1 MNILQKFDQISR
13 SPEYQGASDLDRD
26 NIRQNLF
33 WDELAPKLDLSEI
46 EEIKAKYDK
55 MTAPEGDPTAG
66 TLEDVGRSFA
76 SGIVAP
82 IGDMAR
88 FPTAGAPN
96 AISSAIEGFNKDI
109 QHGRSPTAIQSERN
123 TGLQFNPDTGGIEI
137 KPDSSLYG
145 LAMQLSGAGGSMV
158 SSIGTGVGFGKA
170 IQLTGKGLGAAAGV
184 GTANTASAA
193 IKAGNFTKARQA
205 LATSISR
212 EQTANRIGFGMTGAT
227 MIGGGT
233 GKQAYEETLFRTG
246 SVALAEAAGEQGTL
260 TGGALGSMTMGLAGP
275 IEQRLLMGRGGATRW
290 GNAAKGAGIETV
302 QEFFESGGQ
311 EYLAGKAM
319 RDIGLEVEDLV
330 GRSLAVGFHGAALG
344 AVAGGALGG
353 LSKPQKQYTQ
363 QEYDQAI
370 EANNLEAT
378 RLEGELNTGNLTD
391 EQRGEHEKKLTD
403 IYRAVAIDEIAK
415 SAARPAVE
423 DDQAGESSAAQS
435 QDADVADPG
444 ERRIPRQ
451 DWLPTNMS
459 ERYQNSIEERRGLVS
474 QLRRAAQNGIA
485 DSGLKQYEDRIRAQ
499 DELINT
505 NRIAVNNAGN
515 QKYFANSQDFY
526 AWLNRAARGANWEE
540 LALMELEARKGRP
553 VDWPAMAQMEQN
565 ILQQGDIRDR
575 ARVLEL
581 NGIVQAVEERMA
593 QSRIN
598 PQAGMEAAREIG
610 EQKLEKRQKAAEQ
623 REQRRQARQEGR
635 AQERA
640 HAEEQRRQVE
650 QEQIEAE
657 RIRKQQ
663 KQKADREA
671 AELQKHID
679 AEHWTDH
686 KIGPYHVWAGKSDT
700 FAVSGT
706 TKPESSKMHAL
717 GGFFDKDSNSW
728 EFPKNKRQA
737 VKDALQEM
745 AKKPQPKEKAKRK
758 RVYPKTVRKRTR
770 RARSQGREHGQGE
783 FKALGGIEAA
793 LKPAFPNYSAT
804 HVWRNP
810 ETGKDELLI
819 QSDKDWYTDQEG
831 DDRFL
836 THRSGVKPVAA
847 HQEEINRQKEEERK
861 QQEEE
866 AEHYRKKKA
875 EQDVINEKE
884 RKKYDE
890 QKAQED
896 REREESEQWRKQH
909 EEEQK
914 QWERNKKL
922 REEQEEKDIQE
933 LIKTREFIDARAD
946 EISGHPEFT
955 PNQEIVPWADL
966 SGKVPDRTGN
976 TKARSITWARILED
990 AYKKTEGWNS
1000 RLLYA
1005 DENVAVFK
1013 APRDKLFVVKQ
1024 TEAYK
1029 YLAWAEVSGK
1039 SAASPDLRTKQPKEA
1054 LKENFG
1060 VAYHGDSYRG
1070 YGTQYDIIN
1079 GQERDAWKGGWRG
1092 AVTRPVNKIKKAREK
1107 AEAKKEEKPKP
1118 QESDAQTSTK
1128 PENVSP
1134 SEKPAQKTPES
1145 KPTKKP
1151 MTMAD
1156 WAESQVENSIVP
1168 IPFNLPTIKDGKSL
1182 ILKNQKSD
1190 VVVVQHRPMVALEI
1204 NGHIFPFYAST
1215 GYGGKQDVPTSKWY
1229 PFFGVGNDGWIN
1241 KLKGKQMT
1249 AYYGSIEL
1257 RALSEALD
1265 KKYPRPTESKKYPS
1279 ASDAEE
1285 IYLDVINRDLNPTMN
1300 GLDDTFTSVVKNIKT
1315 ADRRLQTA
1323 TGRYKPE
1330 QKKTPKLI
1338 QDPKGLTHNELISAM
1353 EKGANARRKI
1363 KEVMPPANVDYLR
1376 DFVAT
1381 SQEPTL
1387 ENIKNFLP
1395 DRLGYK
1401 DTIAAELQENY
1412 HLEVAIQNEAIAR
1425 EEYKSRPTITPTP
1438 APIKRLKEEPAEQA
1452 AVPVHEDKSIPELQ
1466 RQGYE
1471 LEGSYSTGDFEPAL
1485 QSINRRANKDPDY
1498 DYVVVKGGYE
1508 RFGQSYAVLKR
1519 HKDESQRPKP
1529 KYESGDRVKTRYSF
1543 GTVKKVGRKY
1553 AEVVD
1558 DFTGMVGKELIEK
1571 LSFLSQGDRAEELQL
1586 ISDRFD
1592 DLIRKALENPSNW
1605 EASAGDLAKF
1615 IINKA
1620 KNLDSF
1626 PLRNSNQLR
1635 GLLQDEGIEVKGWL
1649 SKQIKA
1655 IKAEMNPPQVS
1666 SEDHYRKD
1674 FSNTEG
1680 DLSTLTLENLT
1691 AIAEKEK
1698 FGLKS
1703 IMQRIGEHPITNP
1716 KDALGKIRS
1725 HLERYKNFPVSI
1737 KQKLKEQ
1744 LDQDEYATQLK
1755 TKDLTDNEKQWLTK
1769 NVSNWFNA
1777 GQHHYELKFIASEA
1791 KRDRTLSDQQKQQ
1804 KQQNAEN
1811 AESVESPATTALN
1824 DLPGDYKT
1832 LQNEVYKALKAGKR
1846 IATNEDVVWV
1856 ENTGQGWIHKKQAVT
1871 GGFVHT
1877 KGGAGANTWSQ
1888 EEAIRNIT
1896 QDIEYDIREVADARP
1911 SAPETTVTP
1920 AETESASG
1928 ASPAEQPTARQT
1940 RKRRRTGKL
1949 IEIDDELNRAAD
1961 EFAKE
1966 LRKGMGSV
1974 SSGVDPV
1981 LLAKFLQHGIKTSSL
1996 LIQKGAI
2003 KFADW
2008 ADNMLAIMEDR
2019 GFDPEQIA
2027 PYLKRVYMATS
2038 VEDDIEHLA
2047 DQMDDRKRVKNF
2059 DMDKLLNTETA
2070 YTAEELDAD
2079 VVNAALDAGRNT
2091 STGKRWAGSTQGEA
2105 KVTTGI
2111 MDYLFSHGP
2120 EDMTQSDIEDIGR
2133 ELKDRLVVEEEV
2145 VRELVDSGA
2154 THNQE
2159 FKRKVL
2165 DNPDDQ
2171 NSRLAIQKLVKEA
2184 GLDFRRMYRDEGIES
2199 AKEKYAIW
2207 AKNIDK
2213 EAVVDRV
2220 MDYRDTWRNAES
2232 TGKENETGSQSSDE
2246 SLEGVSSSKVPKTQ
2260 TGRNTGA
2267 GSGNNGSQ
2275 VLREDDGAGGTGV
2288 QSSGGKGNST
2298 KGTDLRTA
2306 GERGSGEV
2314 TERSGGVNT
2323 GASDYTIT
2331 PDIAESI
2338 AGGSNANFSPV
2349 QRFDDNISAIQL
2361 VKELGERP
2369 ATVEQ
2374 QAILA
2379 KYVGWGGLQ
2388 AAFPDATGH
2397 AAKGWEKRAKQLK
2410 ALLTE
2415 EEYEA
2420 AFDSTPNA
2428 HYTTPAVINSIYQA
2442 LNHFGAAYGRVLE
2455 PSVGVGNFIGLM
2467 PGEMRGKSNI
2477 VAVEKDIISG
2487 RIASKLYPSSKISTP
2502 QTFEKFDL
2510 ANNSFDIVVANPPFG
2525 SVTITDNKRKHLSGR
2540 RIHNYFLAK
2549 SLEALRPGG
2558 IMGVVVSKGFMDSSK
2573 NLKGLESTYRN
2584 ADLLGAFRL
2593 PGDAFRANANTD
2605 VTTDIL
2611 FFQKRD
2617 KSRTEKELEKA
2628 NPNDF
2633 RTLRN
2638 FTGAD
2643 GSTVTINEYFVKNPS
2658 HILGDTITSE
2668 TGMYGPGARMVVVSR
2683 PDLDWTAALKEK
2695 IDALKGE
2702 IYSPEQNVVFDLQ
2715 EETATDVHNAD
2726 VGGLYFD
2733 NDGNLKRR
2741 EADQEGVVV
2750 GSPVTGYTNQQ
2761 GKFIAYKSGDFKKLE
2776 KLTELARVARKLIR
2790 SQVIDHT
2797 DAELQPLRDE
2807 LNRRYDAFVK
2817 SHNALNRDN
2826 NKRLI
2831 INADP
2836 TVSPMLLALE
2846 AKYQKP
2852 ITKAVAERT
2861 GQKMANEKAT
2871 KAEIFSRRTQTPYRP
2886 VTKASNPDDA
2896 LVATLAETGRVHLV
2910 HMSRLSGKSEVELY
2924 SALKGKIYFDPSS
2937 GFVTKD
2943 EYLSGNVKE
2952 KLRQAKEL
2960 QAIAEGHETA
2970 KELDTDFSENVTAL
2984 EQVIPDDIAPEDIA
2998 VSIGSVWQTPQLIE
3012 DFWQELFGDTSKAK
3026 VSFIPALN
3034 SWNFSGEVNRDDLL
3048 KRWGTSGI
3056 TPAKMFDKIL
3066 NNKQVVVKRKDADGK
3081 THTDKK
3087 ATDAA
3092 NLKVQEIGRRFS
3104 EWLWEDAGRREKYGR
3119 IYNDMMNTTVN
3130 RTYDGSHLSFPGQI
3144 SDDVIKLRET
3154 QSNAIWRIV
3163 QSKTTLLDHVVGA
3176 GKTFTMIGAAMEM
3189 RRMGLA
3195 KKPVFVV
3202 PNHLVEQWAADF
3214 ALLYPNSKVLA
3225 ATGKNFGKH
3234 KRRGIFAQIATGDWD
3249 AVIVSHTSFG
3259 KLPSDPEAEESF
3271 LTQQLQDLTR
3281 SEVAMRNDSGG
3292 DTRSTKQLADAKNR
3306 MKQNLEKLKE
3316 NTSKDQGLTLQEL
3329 GIDALFVDEA
3339 HEFKN
3344 LEFFTSMDRVKN
3356 INPAGSQKSS
3366 DLFIK
3371 IQSILG
3377 RTNGRNIVF
3386 ATGTPVSNSMAELY
3400 TMQRY
3405 LGYQPLKDMG
3415 LAHFDAWAKQF
3426 GNIETK
3432 LERKPS
3438 GKYEPVSRFSRFINL
3453 PELMQQT
3460 MVFSDVINNDDIIKT
3475 LEKEGKGK
3483 HIPNI
3488 KGGGPQ
3494 NVVADRSILQEG
3506 YMATIEARFADMP
3519 LDPRVDN
3526 PLKATNDARKAALDI
3541 RMINPDL
3548 PDFPSSKINKL
3559 VDRAFSVYQTWG
3571 EDKGTQLI
3579 FSDLSTPK
3587 GKNRNKAIEEIR
3599 GKLQELVIKDKD
3611 AHKNHEAMALII
3623 RIRDEPADN
3632 LYNLLLDMSVYP
3644 NVDQDKALTLIEKTN
3659 PDEIESLGARF
3670 DAYNDIK
3677 EKLIN
3682 RGVPEHEIAFIHDA
3696 NTDAQK
3702 EELFAK
3708 VNSGQVRFLL
3718 GSTAKMGAGTN
3729 VQERLVALHHLDA
3742 PWRPSDLVQREGRIV
3757 RQGNQLYLRDPKTFE
3772 IEILRY
3778 GTERT
3783 YDVNM
3788 WQTLETKA
3796 RFIQQVRNGTAG
3808 VRQAEDIGSEA
3819 ANAAEMKAASS
3830 GDPRILEQV
3839 EVQQRLAVLESE
3851 RRSHQRDKTT
3861 LARNIDYKKSLLEE
3875 TERRIASIEKET
3887 AKVEP
3892 IKKDQDGKP
3901 IPPYITKSGKTFK
3914 TTSDAIEAL
3923 EKAIKTN
3930 KTSIEQTLGTY
3941 RGFTIKAEVEN
3952 GTRILEDKGKIKEI
3966 KIKELYLWV
3975 EGDSDHS
3982 IYTGDDVSNKEKRKS
3997 IDLPGVFT
4005 RINNALD
4012 VKMEKKLQQEKR
4024 RRENIPKE
4032 IQGLKDLRE
4041 APFTYEKEYQQKVQR
4056 NQELVEQLG
4065 SKESVNEPATTLPE
4079 YQLLSDVH
4087 DSYLLS
4093 GSEDGITEK
4102 NLISLAM
4109 RRRVSDLKD
4118 KIKYSHPTQEHEVA
4132 YQTIK
4137 EAVKQNTRG
4146 IRRSHVEQAFSRM
4159 KKARQEGRSRQDQ
4172 AGRTTKGYTL
4182 QEPAVYAKSPQPAT
4196 NQPGLSVDDAEK
4208 FALARLAELGVD
4220 SSTIKLM
4227 VDKNAKEFYG
4237 QNTTHNFDA
4246 ALTGIEGEDTP
4257 VLLLSADRH
4266 QTDADVRRTIDHEI
4280 IGHLG
4285 LAKFFT
4291 EKEKVALLKQIK
4303 NSQYILKQ
4311 AWDHVRKNYPD
4322 KDFTSD
4328 IQAEEVLTYI
4338 AERPQWD
4345 NSRWRK
4351 IVSFIVE
4358 KLQSHGLFTGYTTHK
4373 QIESILAS
4381 IVNSYKQ
4388 GDQGKS
4394 HIGVSS
4400 NVGNMYFGSQVNPRD
4415 RYSKPPAF
4423 YRLSQSGQETRGET
4437 EQDSIKK
4444 VVSDLVKLDK
4454 DAVSRLAA
4462 NTQGTWRR
4470 VKGSMLGALGG
4481 RQIADIYGPL
4491 FKKFTDAGVLS
4502 TNPITT
4508 ISNLMQG
4515 MQALRNDWVHKAEKI
4530 DQRWARLARQ
4540 DKRRYQDTAKLM
4552 YESTLT
4558 GIDPRLPFKPEKKRT
4573 EHTRAK
4579 YIEDYQRVEAL
4590 WSSLSPTAQQLYT
4603 DVEQHYKNQYKATQ
4617 KAMIERAKGLFEPR
4631 EAHEAIQKL
4640 KQQFGS
4646 LKGPYFPLM
4655 RHGDYYVKGIDAEGK
4670 EYREHFEK
4678 EGEYLAA
4685 KKQLQDQGMTITED
4699 GKIAPYEG
4707 SDTSGVMPFVV
4718 KMEKRLLKDTDSQ
4731 FSRREKMKFLDELH
4745 QASLAMLPDTSAAKR
4760 SMHRRKI
4767 AGYDSNAR
4775 RAFNSTALTG
4785 SNRLARVTYGW
4796 QVEEAL
4802 KKMREAT
4809 KNNAKTRAL
4818 TDQQNIVAQDVIT
4831 ELKKRHDLNMNPNTH
4846 AASAFA
4852 TNFAFLTYL
4861 GGSLGAG
4868 LINLTQTPLLALP
4881 VLGGRYGYRRT
4892 SRYMAKASA
4901 DYFGK
4906 GKRKFADTTDFMTN
4920 AWFTL
4925 EGNQKLSDDERAL
4938 IQTLIDDGTIE
4949 TTQASSMAGN
4959 AGVDLDQPRA
4969 VNRDW
4974 YNNLVRGS
4982 GIWFHNAEV
4991 ANRQITAL
4999 AAYRLWR
5006 DAQLKNKPSGHIL
5019 TSADIAKG
5027 AAFARKATFD
5037 SHFDY
5042 SNYNRPRYMKGNW
5055 ARVFLIFKQYSQ
5067 NMAYLLG
5074 RTFYNATKNKALS
5087 KEERTVAR
5095 RQMAG
5100 ILGLSTMASGLMGL
5114 PGIALLTW
5122 FAEAVG
5128 GDEDDPYDAEVEFR
5142 KYLAGLFGKDVAH
5155 ALSKGVANGFLGID
5169 LHSRV
5174 KLSDMF
5180 YQSDNRDLSPRDEA
5194 LGTMATVSGPFFSYL
5209 INSWVGLNEVMEG
5222 DGWRGMERMMPKFIR
5237 DGMRTIRYND
5247 EGLVDAS
5254 GNVMVED
5261 FSLYEKA
5268 WRTIGIGSAKE
5279 SEAWE
5284 ARSAVKGYQSHIGRR
5299 RSTLL
5304 NDYDKARREND
5315 QDALQRVMEQI
5326 GGFNAARRINDQ
5338 PKLMISGKTLS
5349 QSTRTRERRRKQT
5362 EKGIY
5367 LPSSQLGMR
5376 DLTTGYVY

>member
-1 MNILQKFDQISR
+1 MNILQKFDQIRR
-13 SPEYQGASDLDRD
+13 SPEYLGADSDLDRD

-33 WDELAPKLDLSEI
+33 WEELAPRLNPDELETV
-46 EEIKAKYDK
+46 KAKYDK

-66 TLEDVGRSFA
+66 TLEDVGRSAGGGFL
-76 SGIVAP
+76 GVF
-82 IGDMAR
+82 GDMAR

-96 AISSAIEGFNKDI
+96 TVSSAIEGFNEELL
-109 QHGRSPTAIQSERN
+109 QGRSPTAIESERN
-123 TGLQFNPDTGGIEI
+123 TGLQFNPDTGGIEL

-145 LAMQLSGAGGSMV
+145 AAMQLSGAGGSML
-158 SSIGTGVGFGKA
+158 SSLATGGVLGKGVGMAGKA
-170 IQLTGKGLGAAAGV
+170 MAGTKKAAD
-184 GTANTASAA
+184 AA
-193 IKAGNFTKARQA
+193 IKASNFTKARQV
-205 LATSISR
+205 LANSIKR
-212 EQTANRIGFGMTGAT
+212 EQTAQRIGFGMTGSA
-227 MIGGGT
+227 MVGGGT
-233 GKQAYEETLFRTG
+233 SAQAYDQTLQETG
-246 SVALAEAAGEQGTL
+246 SVALAEQAGQEAVGP
-260 TGGALGSMTMGLAGP
+260 GAALGAATMGLAGP
-275 IEQRLLMGRGGATRW
+275 LEQRLLMGRGGATRW
-290 GNAAKGAGIETV
+290 GNALKGGGTETV
-302 QEFFESGGQ
+302 QEFAESGGQ
-311 EYLAGKAM
+311 EYLAGQAM
-319 RDIGLEVEDLV
+319 RDIGLEVEDLE
-330 GRSLAVGFHGAALG
+330 GRSLATGAWGAALG
-344 AVAGGALGG
+344 GVSGGALGG

-623 REQRRQARQEGR
+623 REQRRQEGAQRHQDTLDQQAKAKEGR

-875 EQDVINEKE
+875 EQDVINEE
-884 RKKYDE
+884 EGKKYDE

-896 REREESEQWRKQH
+896 REREESEQRRKKH
-909 EEEQK
+909 EEERIAFEEKQK
-914 QWERNKKL
+914 QNQEKL
-922 REEQEEKDIQE
+922 DADIQE
-933 LIKTREFIDARAD
+933 LKRLHAAINSRAKELLD
-946 EISGHPEFT
+946 HPEFA
-955 PNQEIVPWADL
+955 PIKELVPWGNI
-966 SGKVPDRTGN
+966 SGKVPDRAGME
-976 TKARSITWARILED
+976 KARSVPWARILED
-990 AYKKTEGWNS
+990 AYRKTEGWNS
-1000 RLLYA
+1000 RLFYA

-1353 EKGANARRKI
+1353 EKGADARRKI
-1363 KEVMPPANVDYLR
+1363 KEVMPPADVDYLR
-1376 DFVAT
+1376 DFVKT
-1381 SQEPTL
+1381 GQEPTL
-1387 ENIKNFLP
+1387 ENIKAFQP

-1401 DTIAAELQENY
+1401 EHRATEIQNNY
-1412 HLEVAIQNEAIAR
+1412 HLGVDIENRAIAR

-1485 QSINRRANKDPDY
+1485 KSINRRANKDPDY

-1777 GQHHYELKFIASEA
+1777 GQHHYELKFIGSEA

-1846 IATNEDVVWV
+1846 IATNDDVVWV
-1856 ENTGQGWIHKKQAVT
+1856 RNTDHGWVHKKQAVT

-1949 IEIDDELNRAAD
+1949 IEIDDELNQAAD
-1961 EFAKE
+1961 EFAEE

-2047 DQMDDRKRVKNF
+2047 DQMDDRKTVKNF

-2165 DNPDDQ
+2165 DNADDQ

-2207 AKNIDK
+2207 VKNIDK
-2213 EAVVDRV
+2213 EAVVDRL
-2220 MDYRDTWRNAES
+2220 MDYRKEYQTSES
-2232 TGKENETGSQSSDE
+2232 AKEAPPDQTEANTEAH
-2246 SLEGVSSSKVPKTQ
+2246 PKTLTNALYQ
-2260 TGRNTGA
+2260 NLKSDAPITNNIQFKGFLGEHHGVLFREVTPEQLKKGQEAMEVALVMQARETVAEGKSDQETFNELVKQYQNQPLLNVRSSTSMKNQAYSTPAPLAYLA
-2267 GSGNNGSQ
+2267 GHMAGITKDTTNYEPTAGNGMLLINGS
-2275 VLREDDGAGGTGV
+2275 VDK
-2288 QSSGGKGNST
+2288 SSVNELE
-2298 KGTDLRTA
+2298 DLRVHHL
-2306 GERGSGEV
+2306 E
-2314 TERSGGVNT
+2314 
-2323 GASDYTIT
+2323 
-2331 PDIAESI
+2331 
-2338 AGGSNANFSPV
+2338 
-2349 QRFDDNISAIQL
+2349 
-2361 VKELGERP
+2361 ELGYQP
-2369 ATVEQ
+2369 TQ
-2374 QAILA
+2374 
-2379 KYVGWGGLQ
+2379 K
-2388 AAFPDATGH
+2388 DAT
-2397 AAKGWEKRAKQLK
+2397 
-2410 ALLTE
+2410 
-2415 EEYEA
+2415 EYVPA
-2420 AFDSTPNA
+2420 GQHD
-2428 HYTTPAVINSIYQA
+2428 AVI
-2442 LNHFGAAYGRVLE
+2442 
-2455 PSVGVGNFIGLM
+2455 
-2467 PGEMRGKSNI
+2467 
-2477 VAVEKDIISG
+2477 
-2487 RIASKLYPSSKISTP
+2487 T
-2502 QTFEKFDL
+2502 
-2510 ANNSFDIVVANPPFG
+2510 NPPFG
-2525 SVTITDNKRKHLSGR
+2525 TMRNEDKSIKTVRVQGYQIKKLEHLIAAKALEAMKDDGKASIIIGANRKEGEVGAMDKVFFNWLYKHYNVTDHFEVNGDLYKRQGAGWPVSVITVEGRKVDGNIIPGLREVSPKTGTLPRLNDWDSIYAHYRTVLDARRQRAENIGKAGTDHTQPQTATKLDVLPGSSGTRVGRTGGGTSGQSGSTKSSGSTGKPQRTADSGR
-2540 RIHNYFLAK
+2540 GRQPTD
-2549 SLEALRPGG
+2549 ERGG
-2558 IMGVVVSKGFMDSSK
+2558 LPADDRSGVS
-2573 NLKGLESTYRN
+2573 
-2584 ADLLGAFRL
+2584 A
-2593 PGDAFRANANTD
+2593 
-2605 VTTDIL
+2605 
-2611 FFQKRD
+2611 
-2617 KSRTEKELEKA
+2617 
-2628 NPNDF
+2628 
-2633 RTLRN
+2633 
-2638 FTGAD
+2638 
-2643 GSTVTINEYFVKNPS
+2643 
-2658 HILGDTITSE
+2658 
-2668 TGMYGPGARMVVVSR
+2668 
-2683 PDLDWTAALKEK
+2683 
-2695 IDALKGE
+2695 
-2702 IYSPEQNVVFDLQ
+2702 PEQDQVARNRK
-2715 EETATDVHNAD
+2715 AD
-2726 VGGLYFD
+2726 AGGSRGHSGGDGGLAAGKLD
-2733 NDGNLKRR
+2733 
-2741 EADQEGVVV
+2741 
-2750 GSPVTGYTNQQ
+2750 GSPV
-2761 GKFIAYKSGDFKKLE
+2761 
-2776 KLTELARVARKLIR
+2776 
-2790 SQVIDHT
+2790 
-2797 DAELQPLRDE
+2797 
-2807 LNRRYDAFVK
+2807 
-2817 SHNALNRDN
+2817 
-2826 NKRLI
+2826 
-2831 INADP
+2831 
-2836 TVSPMLLALE
+2836 
-2846 AKYQKP
+2846 
-2852 ITKAVAERT
+2852 
-2861 GQKMANEKAT
+2861 
-2871 KAEIFSRRTQTPYRP
+2871 
-2886 VTKASNPDDA
+2886 
-2896 LVATLAETGRVHLV
+2896 
-2910 HMSRLSGKSEVELY
+2910 
-2924 SALKGKIYFDPSS
+2924 
-2937 GFVTKD
+2937 
-2943 EYLSGNVKE
+2943 
-2952 KLRQAKEL
+2952 
-2960 QAIAEGHETA
+2960 
-2970 KELDTDFSENVTAL
+2970 
-2984 EQVIPDDIAPEDIA
+2984 
-2998 VSIGSVWQTPQLIE
+2998 
-3012 DFWQELFGDTSKAK
+3012 
-3026 VSFIPALN
+3026 
-3034 SWNFSGEVNRDDLL
+3034 
-3048 KRWGTSGI
+3048 
-3056 TPAKMFDKIL
+3056 
-3066 NNKQVVVKRKDADGK
+3066 
-3081 THTDKK
+3081 
-3087 ATDAA
+3087 
-3092 NLKVQEIGRRFS
+3092 
-3104 EWLWEDAGRREKYGR
+3104 
-3119 IYNDMMNTTVN
+3119 
-3130 RTYDGSHLSFPGQI
+3130 
-3144 SDDVIKLRET
+3144 
-3154 QSNAIWRIV
+3154 
-3163 QSKTTLLDHVVGA
+3163 
-3176 GKTFTMIGAAMEM
+3176 
-3189 RRMGLA
+3189 
-3195 KKPVFVV
+3195 
-3202 PNHLVEQWAADF
+3202 
-3214 ALLYPNSKVLA
+3214 
-3225 ATGKNFGKH
+3225 
-3234 KRRGIFAQIATGDWD
+3234 
-3249 AVIVSHTSFG
+3249 
-3259 KLPSDPEAEESF
+3259 
-3271 LTQQLQDLTR
+3271 
-3281 SEVAMRNDSGG
+3281 
-3292 DTRSTKQLADAKNR
+3292 
-3306 MKQNLEKLKE
+3306 
-3316 NTSKDQGLTLQEL
+3316 
-3329 GIDALFVDEA
+3329 
-3339 HEFKN
+3339 
-3344 LEFFTSMDRVKN
+3344 
-3356 INPAGSQKSS
+3356 
-3366 DLFIK
+3366 
-3371 IQSILG
+3371 
-3377 RTNGRNIVF
+3377 
-3386 ATGTPVSNSMAELY
+3386 
-3400 TMQRY
+3400 
-3405 LGYQPLKDMG
+3405 
-3415 LAHFDAWAKQF
+3415 
-3426 GNIETK
+3426 
-3432 LERKPS
+3432 
-3438 GKYEPVSRFSRFINL
+3438 
-3453 PELMQQT
+3453 
-3460 MVFSDVINNDDIIKT
+3460 
-3475 LEKEGKGK
+3475 
-3483 HIPNI
+3483 
-3488 KGGGPQ
+3488 
-3494 NVVADRSILQEG
+3494 
-3506 YMATIEARFADMP
+3506 
-3519 LDPRVDN
+3519 
-3526 PLKATNDARKAALDI
+3526 
-3541 RMINPDL
+3541 
-3548 PDFPSSKINKL
+3548 
-3559 VDRAFSVYQTWG
+3559 
-3571 EDKGTQLI
+3571 
-3579 FSDLSTPK
+3579 
-3587 GKNRNKAIEEIR
+3587 
-3599 GKLQELVIKDKD
+3599 
-3611 AHKNHEAMALII
+3611 
-3623 RIRDEPADN
+3623 EPA
-3632 LYNLLLDMSVYP
+3632 V
-3644 NVDQDKALTLIEKTN
+3644 
-3659 PDEIESLGARF
+3659 
-3670 DAYNDIK
+3670 
-3677 EKLIN
+3677 
-3682 RGVPEHEIAFIHDA
+3682 
-3696 NTDAQK
+3696 
-3702 EELFAK
+3702 
-3708 VNSGQVRFLL
+3708 
-3718 GSTAKMGAGTN
+3718 
-3729 VQERLVALHHLDA
+3729 
-3742 PWRPSDLVQREGRIV
+3742 
-3757 RQGNQLYLRDPKTFE
+3757 
-3772 IEILRY
+3772 
-3778 GTERT
+3778 
-3783 YDVNM
+3783 
-3788 WQTLETKA
+3788 
-3796 RFIQQVRNGTAG
+3796 
-3808 VRQAEDIGSEA
+3808 
-3819 ANAAEMKAASS
+3819 
-3830 GDPRILEQV
+3830 
-3839 EVQQRLAVLESE
+3839 
-3851 RRSHQRDKTT
+3851 
-3861 LARNIDYKKSLLEE
+3861 
-3875 TERRIASIEKET
+3875 
-3887 AKVEP
+3887 
-3892 IKKDQDGKP
+3892 
-3901 IPPYITKSGKTFK
+3901 TKSG
-3914 TTSDAIEAL
+3914 
-3923 EKAIKTN
+3923 
-3930 KTSIEQTLGTY
+3930 
-3941 RGFTIKAEVEN
+3941 
-3952 GTRILEDKGKIKEI
+3952 
-3966 KIKELYLWV
+3966 
-3975 EGDSDHS
+3975 
-3982 IYTGDDVSNKEKRKS
+3982 
-3997 IDLPGVFT
+3997 
-4005 RINNALD
+4005 
-4012 VKMEKKLQQEKR
+4012 
-4024 RRENIPKE
+4024 
-4032 IQGLKDLRE
+4032 
-4041 APFTYEKEYQQKVQR
+4041 YQ
-4056 NQELVEQLG
+4056 
-4065 SKESVNEPATTLPE
+4065 
-4079 YQLLSDVH
+4079 
-4087 DSYLLS
+4087 
-4093 GSEDGITEK
+4093 
-4102 NLISLAM
+4102 
-4109 RRRVSDLKD
+4109 
-4118 KIKYSHPTQEHEVA
+4118 VA
-4132 YQTIK
+4132 YQTASQGFNEDVLTPVSMAEATNKALKRIAKEHGSVDAYVMDRLQYPDKTALHKAFMGLQVDTVAAAIYNAERQPRSKGIIIADQTGVGKGRQAAALIRYARLQGRIPIFMTEKPNLFTDMYDDLADIGEHEIKPFILNKDEFIKSKDGNKLFANNKSKHASLLKTLAEADVPTLPNGANALFMTYSQIDQDKLQRKLLGNLRAHNKIQWVLDESHSAAGEREKKVKGGTRITRAGFVSEMIDQGNVLYLSATYAKRPDNMPLYYRTDLMDAVDKEDDLIDALANGGVPLQTVMANMLAESGQLFRRERSFEGIKVETVVDYDNSAKHKKQYDEVIKGLQAVTHADTVFDNNYFKHHKALAEESGGGAIKAGNKASSSLNHTNFTSIIHNYVRQLLMAMKVDNVVENAIATHQRGEKIVIALENTMGSFMEETASQAGLKVGDVYESNYRDILLRALARTRRISNK
-4137 EAVKQNTRG
+4137 EATG
-4146 IRRSHVEQAFSRM
+4146 
-4159 KKARQEGRSRQDQ
+4159 DQ
-4172 AGRTTKGYTL
+4172 AVQQIELHQLDEITKEAY
-4182 QEPAVYAKSPQPAT
+4182 K
-4196 NQPGLSVDDAEK
+4196 DAEK
-4208 FALARLAELGVD
+4208 IINNLDVGELPASPIDYIRYRLEAAGI
-4220 SSTIKLM
+4220 STGEITGRKLTI
-4227 VDKNAKEFYG
+4227 DY
-4237 QNTTHNFDA
+4237 
-4246 ALTGIEGEDTP
+4246 TGDTP
-4257 VLLLSADRH
+4257 VLSNRSTEEMNDRRGTVNKFNDGRIDAMILNAAGSTGLSIHASEKFTDQRPRKMLVMQASLNINTMMQMLGRINRTGQLKLPSYELLALDLPAEKRPQSVLSRKMASLNANTSANSHSDTSIDAPDILNKYGSRVIATFMNENPDIARAINMQNDMVAEDREPPSDLANKFTGRMALLTVKQQEQVYAEIETAYTDLIKYMDSTGQNELNP
-4266 QTDADVRRTIDHEI
+4266 QTLDLDAVIEKSKIIYEGKAPGTVFGGNTTLHKVDAKYQGTPPTPQDVEKSLNKALKDATPDEIAKKILADKKADDYQANLDKIFEATQKDWIKLRDESGLTGDLDPILDYLTNHEDYGEYHKLTKRFRNYRDRIESTEQAKQAYKESKGKTEGGIEEYKIGNHYKLDLGDELVTAVVTGIKNTHKAGQGNSYALSKTKVTFAVNSGIRQVEIPFSKLLTQGEGAVVQDRLRSKGTQRLDDLFKIGGLLGNGERREYRYIATGNLISGLAKLAGGRIVDFTDKTGKSHKGILMPKKFGAEQFQAAAGNYLIIRDADVATRMLRQNGDELGKLGLAFPGLKGRVYKSSPGYFEISLPKSNKDPVSTKVKFSEPLLAAMGSDFYGAGATMTARFPDSHLDRAMKELIKLTTLQVPRSQGNIFTQAGGKIPKSTGKGFDETIGRPGVQRRSKGTPSGISVQLAKDIAELFMKKFNIDDKTVELIVAKNAEELYEPGHEEFLGAVVSEQSDIPRVVILADNHSTQEEVGDTLAHEI

-4285 LAKFFT
+4285 LAKFLT
-4291 EKEKVALLKQIK
+4291 PEHRRELLKKVI
-4303 NSQYILKQ
+4303 NSKRLLQP
-4311 AWDHVRKNYPD
+4311 AWKEIQTRYGD
-4322 KDFTSD
+4322 KP
-4328 IQAEEVLTYI
+4328 IYQQAEEVVAHL
-4338 AERPQWD
+4338 AENPQWD

-4351 IVSFIVE
+4351 IVHFIVE
-4358 KLQSHGLFTGYTTHK
+4358 KLQSVGLFKDYVTRP
-4373 QIESILAS
+4373 QIESIL
-4381 IVNSYKQ
+4381 
-4388 GDQGKS
+4388 GDIAEHYSRGTPGNTKFSVGYGKD
-4394 HIGVSS
+4394 
-4400 NVGNMYFGSQVNPRD
+4400 YQEFGPGTGKNRNRLQDPS
-4415 RYSKPPAF
+4415 A

-4640 KQQFGS
+4640 KQQFGT

-4760 SMHRRKI
+4760 SMHRRQI

-5349 QSTRTRERRRKQT
+5349 QSSRTRERRRKQT